1 MTKLLSRPLFL
12 GSRPPLRIGERPPE
26 RDMQVSVFGRAAE
39 RDLVGKIVR
48 RAVIIAAEEGLEQL
62 HVRKAAADHQR
73 GDALRPQRPAVLPLD
88 AGIGLAIVVE
98 FARSAEQKSTRLNS
112 SHYCAS
118 RMPSSA

>member
-39 RDLVGKIVR
+39 RDLVGNIVR

-62 HVRKAAADHQR
+62 HVRKAAADTQR
-73 GDALRPQRPAVLPLD
+73 GDTLRPQPPTVLQRHEGFGP
-88 AGIGLAIVVE
+88 AIVLA
-98 FARSAEQKSTRLNS
+98 FAAQAG
-112 SHYCAS
+112 SH
-118 RMPSSA
+118 